1 MGHRRTRNRT
11 WSREEVGLV
20 LAATLAAQERLAV
33 LGAHRREP
41 VARVGRARQH
51 PDGHTHGVPSS
62 EPGSPQRPLS
72 YDPTPSALTTAPLS
86 VVGWKPDAS
95 TWQAGHLTDLHPVL
109 LGLRPK
115 GPAARAASGV
125 SCAAD

>member
-1 MGHRRTRNRT
+1 MGHLRTRNRT

-33 LGAHRREP
+33 LGAHRRPP
-41 VARVGRARQH
+41 VARVGRAGSTR
-51 PDGHTHGVPSS
+51 TATRTVPSS
-62 EPGSPQRPLS
+62 EPGSPQRPFS

-115 GPAARAASGV
+115 APAVRTASGV
-125 SCAAD
+125 SCAVD